1 MTGRTA
7 RPGPDPQ
14 VKRTGTRS
22 EPGPSEPGDA
32 NSSVAQR
39 GPSGRVGLLRRLA
52 AVAYDAFLL
61 FALLFV
67 ATALLLPF
75 SGGQAISS
83 SNGLYPLYLLAVSYL
98 YFTWCWTHGGQT
110 IGMRA
115 WHIRVRAARGAPV
128 AWKEATVRY
137 LAALLSWAA
146 CGAGFLWS
154 AVDRERR
161 TWHDRLSRT
170 TLENAVAGTALSS
183 GGAASTT
190 RRRERSRWG

>member
-1 MTGRTA
+1 MTGR
-7 RPGPDPQ
+7 RPDLRPDAQ
-14 VKRTGTRS
+14 VKRTGKPADPAPCAS
-22 EPGPSEPGDA
+22 GDA
-32 NSSVAQR
+32 KAAAAQR
-39 GPSGRVGLLRRLA
+39 SPPGAVGLLRRLA

-75 SGGQAISS
+75 SGGQAIPS

-115 WHIRVRAARGAPV
+115 WHIRVRAARGEPV
-128 AWKEATVRY
+128 AWKEATIRY

-170 TLENAVAGTALSS
+170 MLESAVAETAFSS